1 MECDLAC
8 PPPRTDAGTL
18 MNEGWRKL
26 FAYRH
31 ALFRSGSLAELPVVC
46 SSSRFPA
53 GCGKSVEYPDE
64 VTKWL
69 VLPDVEYVIP
79 PKSGKLT
86 KLSRLTGQ
94 ILWTIDTMDM
104 YLFIILGPT
113 PAWPFILCGGC
124 GWSCLAVCAS
134 SGSSRRVSLCGLP
147 VPMLC
152 YAYSTLITNIDTR
165 DGDTLVSSG
174 FGVFRILSQLFVQK
188 YRHIEVV
195 WQYTAPFT
203 DDPNRWLPVLTYY
216 MDEDLLCVHERGSK
230 QAMFLHGQ
238 TGKLSFSAQ
247 VPKYIARERLYNN
260 NSCLVDLTGRPS
272 LIE

>member
-64 VTKWL
+64 VTKLPLPYRHRPSGRIISESTYWL

-134 SGSSRRVSLCGLP
+134 SGSSRR
-147 VPMLC
+147 
-152 YAYSTLITNIDTR
+152 
-165 DGDTLVSSG
+165 
-174 FGVFRILSQLFVQK
+174 K